1 MYNRSYIEI
10 EIINFFLFMLR
21 FKFLL
26 YQTNMNY
33 IIFHFNK
40 TA

>member
-10 EIINFFLFMLR
+10 ELIKFFVFMLR

-26 YQTNMNY
+26 YQINMNY